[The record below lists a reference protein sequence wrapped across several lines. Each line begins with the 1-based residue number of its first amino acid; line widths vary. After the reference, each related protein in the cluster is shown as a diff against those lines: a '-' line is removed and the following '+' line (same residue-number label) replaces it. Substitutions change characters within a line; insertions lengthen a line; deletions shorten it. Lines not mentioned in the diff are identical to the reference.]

1 MESQDRGPNIPGAA
15 NGFWRADPVTFGLLP
30 SSVIYSICFT
40 DWFFLPSF
48 TRHKD
53 ERVGS
58 LFHPRPLNLHIPLL
72 FKLPFHLPPLSR
84 EWIQW
89 VNVTSRPIRHQLQ
102 WLQYFKQHDCDI
114 MIIIYHF
121 HSSWFRLFGYTWE
134 CTGPELHLPSLV
146 FSHTLPHSITG
157 ETLFLSRTL
166 RLILFQS
173 SAGHAVQSCNI
184 PRKWWKIFKHR
195 LHAVVANYVHIAFS
209 CVICGLIMGEGDR
222 ISFPLKKKNLYGPQA
237 RRMCSHWPP
246 LLVVY
251 ANGKD
256 HWSVVELL
264 YDKAC
269 IVYLAKKKKKQ
280 DSHCILMK

>member
-1 MESQDRGPNIPGAA
+1 MESQDKGPNIPGAA
-15 NGFWRADPVTFGLLP
+15 NAFWRADPVTFGLFP

-40 DWFFLPSF
+40 DWFFFPSF

-102 WLQYFKQHDCDI
+102 WLQCFKQHDCDI

-134 CTGPELHLPSLV
+134 CTGQNFISRLWYFHTHYRTASQERLSFSLAHSDWS
-146 FSHTLPHSITG
+146 FS
-157 ETLFLSRTL
+157 
-166 RLILFQS
+166 QS

-184 PRKWWKIFKHR
+184 PRKWWQIFKHR

-209 CVICGLIMGEGDR
+209 SVICRLIMGEGDR
-222 ISFPLKKKNLYGPQA
+222 ISFPLKKKK
-237 RRMCSHWPP
+237 SI
-246 LLVVY
+246 
-251 ANGKD
+251 
-256 HWSVVELL
+256 WSTG
-264 YDKAC
+264 
-269 IVYLAKKKKKQ
+269 AKNV
-280 DSHCILMK
+280 